1 MLKSFPFFKQLDS
14 MDCGPT
20 CLRMIA
26 KYYGKNYSLETLR
39 TKSGVNREG
48 VSMFGLAEAAEAI
61 GFRTLAVKTTID
73 KVSQEAIFPL
83 IAHWNQKHF
92 LVIYRIKDDKIYVAD
107 PGRDLLVYTKE
118 EFSKL
123 WISTQ
128 EDDEKLGV
136 VLLLEPTPQFYEAEG
151 DKGTKL
157 SFKLLSRYLL
167 NYKKLLIQL
176 ILGLLVGS
184 LLQLIFPFLTQSI
197 VDIGINTHDINFIFL
212 ILMAQ
217 VMLFLGQTSVDFIRS
232 WVLLHIN
239 TRLNISISTDF
250 LIKLMKLPI
259 VYFEGKMVGDI
270 LQRMTDQQRIQSFLT
285 GPTLS
290 ILFSFFNFIVFT
302 IVIINY
308 NLKIFLIFII
318 GSAVY
323 IAWVLFFL
331 KHRRNLDYKRFD
343 ILAQN
348 QTNMVQLIHG
358 MQEIKMNTCE
368 TSKRWQWERIQ
379 AKVFKISV
387 KGLELNQYQ
396 QGGSAFINQA
406 KNILI
411 TFFSATAVVHGQLTL
426 GAMLAIQ
433 YIIGQL
439 NGPIEQ
445 FIQLVQLTQDAMI
458 SMERLNEIHTL
469 EDEEPAGVA
478 KVTVLPENSDIVLK
492 NVDFK
497 YTGVGNDLVLTD
509 INLIIPRGKMTAIVG
524 VSGSGKTTLLK
535 LLMKFYMPV
544 NGKIMIGNTD
554 LQEIS
559 NKTWRS
565 NCGAVM
571 QDSYIFPDSIANN
584 IAVSD
589 EEPDVDK
596 LKQACHIANIADFIE
611 ELPLGF
617 NTVIGTNGSGL
628 SQGQKQRL
636 LIARAAYKNPEFIF
650 FDEATNSLDANNE
663 KVIMENLESFFK
675 GKTVIVAAHRLS
687 TVKHA
692 DQIIVIDRG
701 RIVEKG
707 THAGLVAL
715 KGAYFTLVKN
725 QLELGD

>member
-1 MLKSFPFFKQLDS
+1 
-14 MDCGPT
+14 
-20 CLRMIA
+20 
-26 KYYGKNYSLETLR
+26 
-39 TKSGVNREG
+39 
-48 VSMFGLAEAAEAI
+48 
-61 GFRTLAVKTTID
+61 
-73 KVSQEAIFPL
+73 
-83 IAHWNQKHF
+83 
-92 LVIYRIKDDKIYVAD
+92 
-107 PGRDLLVYTKE
+107 
-118 EFSKL
+118 
-123 WISTQ
+123 
-128 EDDEKLGV
+128 
-136 VLLLEPTPQFYEAEG
+136 
-151 DKGTKL
+151 
-157 SFKLLSRYLL
+157 
-167 NYKKLLIQL
+167 
-176 ILGLLVGS
+176 
-184 LLQLIFPFLTQSI
+184 
-197 VDIGINTHDINFIFL
+197 
-212 ILMAQ
+212 
-217 VMLFLGQTSVDFIRS
+217 
-232 WVLLHIN
+232 
-239 TRLNISISTDF
+239 
-250 LIKLMKLPI
+250 
-259 VYFEGKMVGDI
+259 
-270 LQRMTDQQRIQSFLT
+270 
-285 GPTLS
+285 
-290 ILFSFFNFIVFT
+290 
-302 IVIINY
+302 
-308 NLKIFLIFII
+308 
-318 GSAVY
+318 
-323 IAWVLFFL
+323 
-331 KHRRNLDYKRFD
+331 
-343 ILAQN
+343 
-348 QTNMVQLIHG
+348 
-358 MQEIKMNTCE
+358 
-368 TSKRWQWERIQ
+368 
-379 AKVFKISV
+379 
-387 KGLELNQYQ
+387 
-396 QGGSAFINQA
+396 
-406 KNILI
+406 
-411 TFFSATAVVHGQLTL
+411 
-426 GAMLAIQ
+426 IQ

-478 KVTVLPENSDIVLK
+478 KVTVLPGNSDIVLK

-663 KVIMENLESFFK
+663 RVIMENLESFFK